1 MKYKHA
7 QKGNGGVIGGR
18 AGCFAGLWNDDYLVV
33 FAEPLGL
40 WFKPAVGVGVGV
52 GVGARGVG
60 IGVGNGVISI
70 LCGTIGK
77 I

>member
-40 WFKPAVGVGVGV
+40 WVEPAVGV
-52 GVGARGVG
+52 GVGARGVVTAAARVG
-60 IGVGNGVISI
+60 IGVGDGVRRD
-70 LCGTIGK
+70 GVQ
-77 I
+77 